1 MNKIQYKKYVIFEV
15 IKYKYKNMHICII
28 LFNFSR
34 QQDLKTTQ
42 FHCLK
47 MDDNAVEKNDETR

>member
-34 QQDLKTTQ
+34 QQG
-42 FHCLK
+42 FE
-47 MDDNAVEKNDETR
+47 DDTVSLFKNG